1 MPTKIIDT
9 SLHVST
15 FPAAYTGPG
24 TLIGNPVQSGDDTCC
39 VYGYFTSDGNVVQ
52 INCGFAPLEVEC
64 IDVTGV
70 LVWRWQRGMPAT
82 NSIKTATG
90 ATTIDTASMFTIT
103 TDLAGNGYVT
113 LSATLVGTGKVIS
126 YRIQG

>member
-1 MPTKIIDT
+1 MPTQIIDA
-9 SLHVST
+9 SLHTTT
-15 FPAAYTGPG
+15 FPPAYTGPG
-24 TLIGNPVQSGDDTCC
+24 NLIGNSVQAGDDTCC
-39 VYGYFTSDGNVVQ
+39 LYGFFTSAGNAVQ
-52 INCGFAPLEVEC
+52 INCGFAPKEVEC

-70 LVWRWQRGMPAT
+70 LVWRWMLGMPAS

-90 ATTIDTASMFTIT
+90 ATTIDTASMFTVT
-103 TDLAGNGYVT
+103 TDLAGNGSVT